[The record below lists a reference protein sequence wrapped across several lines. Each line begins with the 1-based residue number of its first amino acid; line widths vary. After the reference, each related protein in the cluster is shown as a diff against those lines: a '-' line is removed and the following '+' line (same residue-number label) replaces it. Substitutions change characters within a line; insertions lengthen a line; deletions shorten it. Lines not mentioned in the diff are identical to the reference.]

1 MKTKLKRWTGWDSV
15 RRLVRRFQCAWQG
28 HTPPPWGE
36 ECMHCGEIVE
46 YGWSGVRQE
55 IRYWWM
61 YQAPSWLRPLRWVK
75 KCRDCGKRFG
85 KHTDD
90 CPPF

>member
-1 MKTKLKRWTGWDSV
+1 
-15 RRLVRRFQCAWQG
+15 
-28 HTPPPWGE
+28 
-36 ECMHCGEIVE
+36 MHCGDIVE

-61 YQAPSWLRPLRWVK
+61 YQAPSWLRPLRWAK